1 MVNCVAVKCN
11 SEAKLSQ
18 FPVIQLGDTRSIW
31 KEMMDENKIV
41 PRDRKAP
48 IEILASTPSL
58 VSWEQAPREPHL
70 LDYLLVLRK
79 HQWLILTF
87 LVTVVTLVS
96 IATFKMKPV
105 YEATARI
112 EIDRDTPSVL
122 PFQAMN
128 SDAAYDD
135 LQNYIETESKVLQSD
150 TLAMETIK
158 KENLINDPAFGGVPG
173 RPRTTAGPLH
183 NCGAD
188 HQARNSKRV

>member
-1 MVNCVAVKCN
+1 
-11 SEAKLSQ
+11 
-18 FPVIQLGDTRSIW
+18 
-31 KEMMDENKIV
+31 MDENKIV

-48 IEILASTPSL
+48 IEIIASTPSL

-112 EIDRDTPSVL
+112 EIDRDAPSVL
-122 PFQAMN
+122 PFQATN
-128 SDAAYDD
+128 TDAAYED
-135 LQNYIETESKVLQSD
+135 LQDYIETQSKVLQSD

-158 KENLINDPAFGGVPG
+158 RENLINDPA
-173 RPRTTAGPLH
+173 
-183 NCGAD
+183 
-188 HQARNSKRV
+188 

>member
-1 MVNCVAVKCN
+1 
-11 SEAKLSQ
+11 
-18 FPVIQLGDTRSIW
+18 
-31 KEMMDENKIV
+31 MDENKIV

-48 IEILASTPSL
+48 IEIMASTPSL

-128 SDAAYDD
+128 ADAAYDD

-158 KENLINDPAFGGVPG
+158 KENLINDPAFGGVPE
-173 RPRTTAGPLH
+173 AMN
-183 NCGAD
+183 NCRCSRRMRRRSLD
-188 HQARNSKRV
+188 PEF

>member
-1 MVNCVAVKCN
+1 
-11 SEAKLSQ
+11 
-18 FPVIQLGDTRSIW
+18 
-31 KEMMDENKIV
+31 MMDENKIV

-48 IEILASTPSL
+48 IEIMASAPSV
-58 VSWEQAPREPHL
+58 VSWDQSPREPHL

-122 PFQAMN
+122 PFQAVN
-128 SDAAYDD
+128 SDAMYED
-135 LQNYIETESKVLQSD
+135 LQNYIETEAKVLQSD

-158 KENLINDPAFGGVPG
+158 RLNLINDPAFGADPKTHEVLPVLS
-173 RPRTTAGPLH
+173 TTA
-183 NCGAD
+183 
-188 HQARNSKRV
+188 